1 MRKTNRHIVLTLCVY
16 YNKWANVY

>member
-16 YNKWANVY
+16 YNK